1 MKLNQLSPQTAA
13 DALRA
18 VALPDV
24 CRVEDL
30 AQHLSTSPA
39 AIRRALRRGEIPG
52 RRVGKR
58 WLVARLALVE
68 WLAARSETAEPNH
81 APPMG
86 PRSLGRP
93 RRRSTPTGR

>member
-1 MKLNQLSPQTAA
+1 MQINQLSPQTAA

-30 AQHLSTSPA
+30 AQHLNISPA
-39 AIRRALRRGEIPG
+39 AIRRALRRGDIPG

-68 WLAARSETAEPNH
+68 WLAVRSDIAETNQ
-81 APPMG
+81 APTMG
-86 PRSLGRP
+86 PRSLGRA
-93 RRRSTPTGR
+93 RRRSASTGR